1 MAIRLNANHLAQG
14 GPRGEY
20 EPQRAN
26 NGILVVYGL
35 PEWTDDGQITLSL
48 ESFPIPKE
56 NNAQIEARYFNERR
70 KFAGP
75 ANVEDMEVVVK
86 DTVDR
91 DVARVLLAW
100 RRLVYNPYEIN
111 KFEGIR
117 GGISDPFPEAEGAV
131 GLAKNYKKSGEV
143 ILVAPDGSHVRRWA
157 VQGLWPMSMDPG
169 DIDMTSED
177 FIRITLTLSVDRIFS
192 ASLKTASTD

>member
-1 MAIRLNANHLAQG
+1 MPVRLHANHLAQMG
-14 GPRGEY
+14 TNGFF

-26 NGILVVYGL
+26 NGILVINEV
-35 PEWTDDGQITLSL
+35 PEWNAEEGRVTLSL

-75 ANVEDMEVVVK
+75 ANVEDMEIVIK

-91 DVARVLLAW
+91 DVAKVLLAW
-100 RRLVYNPYEIN
+100 RRQVYNPGSLA
-111 KFEGIR
+111 KF
-117 GGISDPFPEAEGAV
+117 SDGLTNGWNGTFPQEQGAV
-131 GLAKNYKKSGEV
+131 GLAKNYKKSGAI
-143 ILVAPDGSHVRRWA
+143 ILVAPDGSHKRQWLVE
-157 VQGLWPMSMDPG
+157 GLWPMSMDPG

-177 FIRITLTLSVDRIFS
+177 FIRITMTLSVDRVYG
-192 ASLKTASTD
+192 ATLNTGD